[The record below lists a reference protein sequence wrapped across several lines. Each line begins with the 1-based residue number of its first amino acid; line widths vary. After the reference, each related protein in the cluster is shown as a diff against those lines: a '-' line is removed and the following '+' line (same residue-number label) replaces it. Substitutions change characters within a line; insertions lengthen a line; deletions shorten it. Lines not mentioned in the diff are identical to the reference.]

1 MKNQTYWSNRQKQL
15 NSQLEKDEE
24 KLRQK
29 LSAEYDKQSKRLEK
43 EIAAYYQQYGA
54 NDVIEYRTLLLS
66 LSDADRQLLMERMD
80 EFAQKYPQYAHLTPV
95 RESIYKL
102 DRLEGLQTSIRM
114 QQLEIGAIDNIQ
126 LEQHLSEYAAKS
138 ANVAAEQLGFGKNFY
153 NINSD
158 VVKTTINKKW
168 INDKNF
174 SERIWD
180 NRKKLADYL
189 CNDFASA
196 VVRGDSYQKCIN
208 ALKGRFN
215 NVSRNDMFRLI
226 YTEDTY
232 VTNEASA
239 QTFEEYYEQYQ
250 FHTVDGNACKTC
262 KGINKKIFYFKDR
275 KPGLNF
281 PPLHTWCRCY
291 YTVEVEDWDKW
302 MDDYVDK
309 KQAESI
315 AKLAESD
322 IIKSLDVDD
331 FNLMAT
337 ANEILPEVSN
347 VIIDT
352 ITSYEDFKSFY
363 LYDAIYEVVNQKS
376 LFETDLNNYGLP
388 VLRINKSKL
397 AGKTLTEVD
406 EMIKNTSV
414 NLPNS
419 LKEAVVHEIG
429 HGKAYHGKSA
439 QQVANMNNFIK
450 SKGVKNISAIAEADG
465 AECVAEVEVLL
476 YRDVHIPP
484 KAKLL
489 YNLCVQPGK
498 VHLSNEKFYGK
509 GMNKR

>member
-1 MKNQTYWSNRQKQL
+1 MKNQAYWSNRQKQL

-43 EIAAYYQQYGA
+43 EIASYYQLYGA
-54 NDVIEYRTLLLS
+54 NDAIEYRTLLLS

-80 EFAQKYPQYAHLTPV
+80 EFAQKYPQYAHLMPV

-102 DRLEGLQTSIRM
+102 DRLEGLQMSIRM

-138 ANVAAEQLGFGKNFY
+138 ANVAAEQLGLGKNFY

-158 VVKTTINKKW
+158 VVKMTINKKW

-208 ALKGRFN
+208 ALKDRFD

-262 KGINKKIFYFKDR
+262 KGINEKIFYFKDR

-281 PPLHTWCRCY
+281 PPLHAWCRCY
-291 YTVEVEDWDKW
+291 YTVEVDDWDKW

-309 KQAESI
+309 KQAENVLNLADTDFEVRPGKNSS
-315 AKLAESD
+315 AKANFTIIDSPNYVDKFSD
-322 IIKSLDVDD
+322 IGLSESVQSKIADLSTGIISRRDGTSIEEVFAVDKSTGKILSYVKGTDKFGVNMSEKFKNVLKSSKKGSIMIVHNHPLDFTFSLGDIHTFSQYPSIGTVVA
-331 FNLMAT
+331 AT
-337 ANEILPEVSN
+337 H
-347 VIIDT
+347 T
-352 ITSYEDFKSFY
+352 
-363 LYDAIYEVVNQKS
+363 
-376 LFETDLNNYGLP
+376 
-388 VLRINKSKL
+388 
-397 AGKTLTEVD
+397 
-406 EMIKNTSV
+406 
-414 NLPNS
+414 
-419 LKEAVVHEIG
+419 
-429 HGKAYHGKSA
+429 
-439 QQVANMNNFIK
+439 
-450 SKGVKNISAIAEADG
+450 
-465 AECVAEVEVLL
+465 
-476 YRDVHIPP
+476 
-484 KAKLL
+484 
-489 YNLCVQPGK
+489 GK
-498 VHLSNEKFYGK
+498 VHYAVGEIKDFEQITRDYRIAYTKYFSRLNFGDAEAREKAWVDTFGKAGVKYGSK
-509 GMNKR
+509 